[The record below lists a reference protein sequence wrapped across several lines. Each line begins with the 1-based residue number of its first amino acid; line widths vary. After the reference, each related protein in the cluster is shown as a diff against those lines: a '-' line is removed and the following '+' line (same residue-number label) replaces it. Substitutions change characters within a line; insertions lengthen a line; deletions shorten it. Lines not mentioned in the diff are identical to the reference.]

1 MSGLGNDTIGF
12 LADLSNNNNREWFQ
26 ENRKR
31 YEQAQND
38 FQQLVFSLI
47 VGISHFDKTIGSIE
61 PRDCIFRI
69 YRDVRFSPN
78 KNPYK
83 ENFGAFIAPGGKK
96 GNSCGYYIHI
106 QPGSSFASGGLY
118 MAPSAVMKEVR
129 TAMVDN
135 RKEFLSIVN
144 HPTFKSTFTW
154 EGAEQVKRTP
164 AGFKFDMELD
174 FFLRLKHIT
183 PSCYFNDSTLTHA
196 DFDQKAIEVF
206 HTLNPLIEFLN
217 HAIP

>member
-1 MSGLGNDTIGF
+1 
-12 LADLSNNNNREWFQ
+12 
-26 ENRKR
+26 
-31 YEQAQND
+31 
-38 FQQLVFSLI
+38 
-47 VGISHFDKTIGSIE
+47 
-61 PRDCIFRI
+61 
-69 YRDVRFSPN
+69 
-78 KNPYK
+78 
-83 ENFGAFIAPGGKK
+83 
-96 GNSCGYYIHI
+96 
-106 QPGSSFASGGLY
+106 
-118 MAPSAVMKEVR
+118 MKEER

-135 RKEFLSIVN
+135 RKEILSIVN

-217 HAIP
+217 QAIP